1 MTFAE
6 KTENL
11 FNKSVKI
18 GIKECLDFLNSDID
32 LPTDKEGN
40 VLEVKLATV
49 VEARED
55 IVNTVYFLMDEIKSK
70 ESLSKSFEKDIVS
83 GLEKTFYELLDI
95 VERPMPRGNSN
106 DPITDEDIKN
116 LDTNDFYAKLGNK
129 FKEDAIL
136 ELMGGGALNYS
147 DDKIKSIAK
156 AKRVAAK
163 VCNSIRTRIS
173 MIQDSDVIRKQKVE
187 DKKVTSIPERMA
199 MQNK

>member
-11 FNKSVKI
+11 FNKSVKT

-95 VERPMPRGNSN
+95 VERPMPRGNNN
-106 DPITDEDIKN
+106 DPIKDQDIIDK
-116 LDTNDFYAKLGNK
+116 DAFFEKLGNK
-129 FKEDAIL
+129 MNEDALL
-136 ELMGGGALNYS
+136 ELMGVGGLNYS

-173 MIQDSDVIRKQKVE
+173 MIQDSDTIRKQKVE